1 MGTQEQQQQEV
12 LSPLSKMMS
21 KFIAESAVKTYDSLQ
36 TEDERTIFLSTLRQE
51 MRSALEGKEP
61 GHLDDL
67 DSSSVSVINFLVK
80 SMKCT
85 FDSINGEKERV
96 VFVQNLRDNFRK
108 ELSVG
113 A

>member
-1 MGTQEQQQQEV
+1 MGKQTTMISSSHNVNTTTQQQHEV
-12 LSPLSKMMS
+12 LSPLPTMMS
-21 KFIAESAVKTYDSLQ
+21 KFIAESAIKTYDSLQ
-36 TEDERTIFLSTLRQE
+36 TEDERTIFLNTLRQE

-80 SMKCT
+80 TMKCT

-96 VFVQNLRDNFRK
+96 VFV
-108 ELSVG
+108 
-113 A
+113 